1 MMAAKG
7 EVFVRRVRNYHVTLI
22 VGRWAFQRNCDP
34 LRVSELSR
42 AMRMPLLA
50 PIALL
55 VVVAAGCR
63 DASTPLQ
70 KAKADVR
77 RNPQSASAYV
87 ALAGAYS
94 QVNLYNDAYV
104 ALCTAERLDPNSY
117 DAAYQLGLTL
127 LNLGSLRE
135 ALGWARTAAKLRPN
149 SAQAHELVGR
159 TMLAMVQAG
168 PAVAELKRAVTLD
181 GDNLVARLNLTAAY
195 AMKGD
200 MPSALNQ
207 ARAVVQRKPDS
218 AQAHFSLADLLER
231 TGDNAGAETEYK
243 KVVSLDPRSRDA
255 RVRLAA
261 MLLRQRKD
269 LPTARQMAQ
278 AADRLEPG
286 DGTAAAMAAWAL
298 YLNGERI
305 DAIGELDAVVSA
317 HPNNHYAWAWF
328 GEACRSIGRQKL
340 AKYALQKA
348 AELAPRP
355 GRAAR

>member
-7 EVFVRRVRNYHVTLI
+7 KVFVRRARIYHVTLI

-34 LRVSELSR
+34 SRVSELPR
-42 AMRMPLLA
+42 AMGKPLIATIVLLA
-50 PIALL
+50 
-55 VVVAAGCR
+55 VVAAGCR

-70 KAKADVR
+70 KAKAEVQ

-87 ALAGAYS
+87 TLASAYS
-94 QVNLYNDAYV
+94 QASLHNDAYV
-104 ALCTAERLDPNSY
+104 ALCTAERLDTNSY

-135 ALGWARTAAKLRPN
+135 ALGWALTAAKLRPN

-159 TMLAMVQAG
+159 TMLALVQAD

-195 AMKGD
+195 AMKVD

-207 ARAVVQRKPDS
+207 ARLVVQLKPDS
-218 AQAHFSLADLLER
+218 AQVHFSLADLLER
-231 TGDNAGAETEYK
+231 TGDNAGAETEYE
-243 KVVSLDPRSRDA
+243 KVVSLDARSRDA

-269 LPTARQMAQ
+269 LPTARQLAQ

-286 DGTAAAMAAWAL
+286 DGTASAMAAWAL

-305 DAIGELDAVVSA
+305 DAIGELDAVVAA
-317 HPNNHYAWAWF
+317 HPNNYYAWAWF
-328 GEACRSIGRQKL
+328 AEACRGIGREKL
-340 AKYALQKA
+340 AKYAAQKA

-355 GRAAR
+355 GLAAR